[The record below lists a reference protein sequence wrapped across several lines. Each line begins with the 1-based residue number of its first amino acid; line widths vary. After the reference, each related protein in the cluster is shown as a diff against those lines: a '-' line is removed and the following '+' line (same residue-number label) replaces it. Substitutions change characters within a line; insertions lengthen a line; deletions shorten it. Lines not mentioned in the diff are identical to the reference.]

1 MSIHP
6 LAGKPAPRS
15 LLTDVPRLVASYYAL
30 KPDPAERAE
39 RVSFGTSGHRG
50 TSVNRSFNED
60 HIAAICQAVADHR
73 ASRGVTGPLFLGADT
88 HALSEPALLTAVE
101 VLAAN
106 GVRVVVSSAA
116 AAPEGARAWR
126 PPRPGA
132 LPALLPVPTPVVS
145 HAVVSHNA
153 GRRGDPGRE
162 GRADGIVITPSHNPP
177 EDGGFKY
184 NPPHGGPADTDETA
198 AIQEAANRHL
208 EDGLKA
214 VRRMPVHRAFQGGS
228 VELRDLVT
236 PYVEDLAEVVD
247 LGRVAAAGLRL
258 GVDPLGG
265 AALPYLAPLAERYGL
280 DLEVISDAVDP
291 AFSFMRVDHDGKIR
305 MDCSSR
311 YAMAGLVAAKDGYDV
326 AFGNDP
332 DADRHGI
339 VTRAGGLLNPNHYLC
354 VAARYLFRHRPDWP
368 SSAGL
373 GKTVVTTALLDRVAA
388 AAGREVTEVPV
399 GFKWF
404 VPGLSAGRLG
414 LAGEESAGATLL
426 RRDGGTWTTDKDG
439 IVMGLL
445 AAEIAAVT
453 GEDPAELYRELTTEL
468 GEPAYARVDAPA
480 DAAQRDV
487 LKRLRPEDVRAT
499 MLAGERVLAVLDRA
513 PGNGAPLGGI
523 KVVVESGWFAARPS
537 GTEDVYKVY
546 AESFAGEEHLA
557 RLLSE
562 AQELVAAAFDAA
574 GVAS

>member
-6 LAGKPAPRS
+6 LAGEPAPRS

-30 KPDPAERAE
+30 RPDPTDRAQ

-50 TSVNRSFNED
+50 TSVARSFNED

-106 GVRVVVSSAA
+106 GVRVVVSGAA
-116 AAPEGARAWR
+116 AAPRGASTWRSHRA
-126 PPRPGA
+126 GT
-132 LPALLPVPTPVVS
+132 LPDLLPVPTPVVS
-145 HAVVSHNA
+145 HAVVTHNG
-153 GRRGDPGRE
+153 GRRGDPARE

-184 NPPHGGPADTDETA
+184 NPPHGGPADTDETS

-208 EDGLKA
+208 EEGLKG
-214 VRRMPVHRAFQGGS
+214 VKRMPAQRAFQDGA
-228 VELRDLVT
+228 VELWDLVT
-236 PYVEDLAEVVD
+236 PYVEDLAAVVD
-247 LGRVAAAGLRL
+247 LERVAAAGVKV

-291 AFSFMRVDHDGKIR
+291 AFGFMRVDHDGKIR
-305 MDCSSR
+305 MDCSSP
-311 YAMAGLVAAKDGYDV
+311 YAMAGLVAAKEAYDV

-339 VTRAGGLLNPNHYLC
+339 VTRAGGLMNPNHYLC
-354 VAARYLFRHRPDWP
+354 VAAHYLFAHRPGWP
-368 SSAGL
+368 AAAGV
-373 GKTVVTTALLDRVAA
+373 GKTVVTSALLDRVAA
-388 AAGREVTEVPV
+388 AAGRSVTEVPV

-404 VPGLSAGRLG
+404 VPGLADGSLG

-426 RRDGGTWTTDKDG
+426 RRDGTAWTTDKDG
-439 IVMGLL
+439 VVMGLL
-445 AAEIAAVT
+445 AAEVAAVT
-453 GEDPAELYRELTTEL
+453 GRDPADLYKALTAEL
-468 GEPAYARVDAPA
+468 GEPAYARVDAAA

-487 LKRLRPEDVRAT
+487 LKRLRPEDVQAT
-499 MLAGERVLAVLDRA
+499 TLAGERVVAVLDRA
-513 PGNGAPLGGI
+513 PGNGAAIGGI

-546 AESFAGEEHLA
+546 AESFAGPEHLA
-557 RLLSE
+557 RLQAE
-562 AQELVAAAFDAA
+562 AQELVSAAFAAA
-574 GVAS
+574 GVAT